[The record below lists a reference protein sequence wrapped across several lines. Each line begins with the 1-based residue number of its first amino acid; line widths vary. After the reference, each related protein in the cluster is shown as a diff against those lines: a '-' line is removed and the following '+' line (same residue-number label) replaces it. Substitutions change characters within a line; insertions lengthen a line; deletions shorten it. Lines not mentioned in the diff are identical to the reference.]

1 MNDDEKR
8 FAKADS
14 DADWLAVKMRKLWRK
29 RIIILSIALAVVL
42 LFGVF
47 TLVGYNSA
55 KKAAEA
61 ELQELREYVDTLE
74 NEPYVLNRVTPQIVM
89 DQLAE
94 SYAET
99 GKLISAEYLFTNA
112 AKFTDTSNII
122 EIFDWMTEKS
132 FVQKWDG
139 CIMAGI
145 DLSEVSASVNKDVIT
160 ITVPEAEILSYE
172 VNYDS
177 VEIFNEMNNV
187 FNPISVK
194 DKASFDKKTAEAMKK
209 RAISNGLLDS
219 AQKNAETVIKDLLY
233 NAVPGAANYTFE
245 FVVAVPEE

>member
-1 MNDDEKR
+1 MNDEEKR
-8 FAKADS
+8 IVEAEL

-74 NEPYVLNRVTPQIVM
+74 NEPYVLNRVTPEIVIE
-89 DQLAE
+89 QLSE
-94 SYAET
+94 SVET
-99 GKLISAEYLFTNA
+99 PGKLISAEYLFTNS

-139 CIMAGI
+139 CIKAGI
-145 DLSEVSASVNKDVIT
+145 DLSKLTVAVKEGVII

-172 VNYDS
+172 VDYDS